1 MSITVRVSFPN
12 LIHTPGRLAG
22 QTWEGSNMTLPQAV
36 RATTH
41 HFPEAIVLRAGDL
54 IGLAPGGMNTI

>member
-36 RATTH
+36 KATTRYL
-41 HFPEAIVLRAGDL
+41 PEAIVLRAGDL
-54 IGLAPGGMNTI
+54 VGLAPGGMNTI